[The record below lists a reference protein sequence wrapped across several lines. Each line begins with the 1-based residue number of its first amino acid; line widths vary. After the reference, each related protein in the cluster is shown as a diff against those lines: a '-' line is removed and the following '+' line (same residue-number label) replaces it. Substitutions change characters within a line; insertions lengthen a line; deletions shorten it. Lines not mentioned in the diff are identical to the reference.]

1 MMVSLLLSTKLGVD
15 TFLSF
20 SEPFRVAFVET
31 MYTVV
36 ESVGWVEVCVN
47 LTHPEIDILEETVQ
61 VDVFHY
67 DSSVYIPPN
76 SVLASE
82 LSFCGYWLQNYTF
95 YLPFCSSRHY

>member
-1 MMVSLLLSTKLGVD
+1 MVSLLLSTKIGVD
-15 TFLSF
+15 TSLSF

-36 ESVGWVEVCVN
+36 ESEGRVEVCVN
-47 LTHPEIDILEETVQ
+47 LTRPEFDILDETVQ

-76 SVLASE
+76 PVLASE
-82 LSFCGYWLQNYTF
+82 LPFCGYWLLNYTC
-95 YLPFCSSRHY
+95 YLIPFCSS

>member
-1 MMVSLLLSTKLGVD
+1 MVSLLLSKKIGVD

-20 SEPFRVAFVET
+20 SGPFRVAFVET
-31 MYTVV
+31 VYTVV

-47 LTHPEIDILEETVQ
+47 LTRPEKDIRDETVQ

-76 SVLASE
+76 PVFASE
-82 LSFCGYWLQNYTF
+82 L
-95 YLPFCSSRHY
+95 PFCRILVT

>member
-1 MMVSLLLSTKLGVD
+1 MVSLLLSLKNCID

-36 ESVGWVEVCVN
+36 ESEGRVEVCVN
-47 LTHPEIDILEETVQ
+47 LTRPEIDILEETVQ
-61 VDVFHY
+61 VDVFHD

-76 SVLASE
+76 PVLASE
-82 LSFCGYWLQNYTF
+82 LPFCGYWIT
-95 YLPFCSSRHY
+95 

>member
-1 MMVSLLLSTKLGVD
+1 MMMVSLLLSKKTWYID

-20 SEPFRVAFVET
+20 SGPFHVAFVET

-36 ESVGWVEVCVN
+36 ESEGRVEVCVN
-47 LTHPEIDILEETVQ
+47 LTRPEIDILNETVQ
-61 VDVFHY
+61 VDVFHD

-82 LSFCGYWLQNYTF
+82 LPVC
-95 YLPFCSSRHY
+95 C

>member
-1 MMVSLLLSTKLGVD
+1 MMMVSLLLSKKLVVD

-20 SEPFRVAFVET
+20 SELFHVAFVKT

-36 ESVGWVEVCVN
+36 ESESRVEMCVN
-47 LTHPEIDILEETVQ
+47 LTSPEKDIRDETVQ
-61 VDVFHY
+61 VDVFHD

-82 LSFCGYWLQNYTF
+82 LPFCGYWLLNYTC
-95 YLPFCSSRHY
+95 YLIPFCSS